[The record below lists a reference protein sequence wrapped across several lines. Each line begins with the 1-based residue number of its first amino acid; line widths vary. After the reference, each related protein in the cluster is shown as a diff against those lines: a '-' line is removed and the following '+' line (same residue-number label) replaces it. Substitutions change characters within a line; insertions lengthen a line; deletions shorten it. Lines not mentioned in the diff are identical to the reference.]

1 MSENQPDDLAD
12 LTAWAEAQLPELT
25 ENACTAIL
33 ARVPFYRSGA
43 VVSAADLRRSVGHNL
58 RFLVSALRAPDEPL
72 DLAAPRDTG
81 RRRAQQSA
89 PLPEVLQAYRI
100 CFATLWDALVEHA
113 RTSRG
118 PSAVDALLS
127 AASLIWQFTDE
138 HALAVTE
145 AYRAATAEIL
155 LARQQRRGALVEAL
169 LTGQPGP
176 DGGPWEAA
184 SLLGLPPGAQLIVV
198 AAETR
203 GLAEESLPGIERRL
217 SDRGVVSGWRLTP
230 ALQLG
235 LVAVPVEQ
243 QDRVL
248 STLRETVTART
259 GVSPPYPSLSDTPRA
274 LHLARTALSAVP
286 AGRAEVRLFDPSP
299 LAALVALDPTEGRRI
314 TQAVLGTVLALPS
327 DDRAIL
333 LETLTAYLN
342 HDGSA
347 EHAGRVLHCHP
358 NTVRY
363 RLRRLQE
370 LTGRSLSDPNDAAE
384 LAAASYA
391 VQISPDATNSRR
403 GTASHGHN

>member
-1 MSENQPDDLAD
+1 MSDNQPTDLAD
-12 LTAWAEAQLPELT
+12 LAAWAESQLPQLA

-33 ARVPFYRSGA
+33 ARVPFYHGGA
-43 VVSAADLRRSVGHNL
+43 VVSVADLRRSVGHNL
-58 RFLVSALRAPDEPL
+58 RFLVSALRAPEEPR

-100 CFATLWDALVEHA
+100 CFATLWDALVAHA
-113 RTSRG
+113 RESRG
-118 PSAVDALLS
+118 QSAVDALLS

-235 LVAVPVEQ
+235 LVAVPLEQ

-299 LAALVALDPTEGRRI
+299 LAALLALDPAEGRRI

-391 VQISPDATNSRR
+391 VQISPDAT
-403 GTASHGHN
+403 TTHGHN

>member
-1 MSENQPDDLAD
+1 MTDKQPAD
-12 LTAWAEAQLPELT
+12 LVELATWAEARLPELT
-25 ENACTAIL
+25 ESACAAIV
-33 ARVPFYRSGA
+33 ARVPFYQGGT
-43 VVSAADLRRSVGHNL
+43 VVPIADLRRSVGHNL
-58 RFLVSALRAPDEPL
+58 RFLVHALRAPGEPR
-72 DLAAPRDTG
+72 DLTAPRDTG

-100 CFATLWDALVEHA
+100 CFGTLWDALVEHA
-113 RTSRG
+113 RVDQG
-118 PSAVDALLS
+118 AADADALL
-127 AASLIWQFTDE
+127 AAATLMWQFTDE

-145 AYRAATAEIL
+145 SYRAATAEIL
-155 LARQQRRGALVEAL
+155 LARQRRRGALVEAL

-203 GLAEESLPGIERRL
+203 SLAEESLSGIERL
-217 SDRGVVSGWRLTP
+217 LTDRGVVSAWRLTP

-235 LVAVPVEQ
+235 LVAITAGQ
-243 QDRVL
+243 QELVL
-248 STLRETVTART
+248 STLREAVTART
-259 GVSPPYPSLSDTPRA
+259 GASPPYPSLSDTPRA
-274 LHLARTALSAVP
+274 LLLARTALAAVP
-286 AGRAEVRLFDPSP
+286 LGRAELRLFDPSP
-299 LAALVALDPTEGRRI
+299 LAALVAIDPGEGSRI
-314 TQAVLGTVLALPS
+314 TQAVLGTVLALPA
-327 DDRAIL
+327 DDRDIL
-333 LETLTAYLN
+333 LETLTSYLN

-347 EHAGRVLHCHP
+347 ERAGRVLHCHP

-391 VQISPDATNSRR
+391 VQMRPESVVPGRHVHD
-403 GTASHGHN
+403 HH